1 MRTPIEIFNEMSVGT
16 QTASRWIQIIESAQ
30 KEAWNEAVEAAAKV
44 GYKRL
49 YDIGEYEELVEAA
62 ILKLKR

>member
-1 MRTPIEIFNEMSVGT
+1 M
-16 QTASRWIQIIESAQ
+16 
-30 KEAWNEAVEAAAKV
+30 KEKELPGWLETLYNTNPGLAERAEKYIDTVWNEAIEAAAKV